1 MNIRKS
7 PIKHILR
14 TISLIFLAIFSV
26 NNSLNAQPKVQIAK
40 GATSFPVE
48 GFFFED
54 NNRGYLAEVKVTLLN
69 EQGIKVDEVFSDEAG
84 KFIATLEPNHI
95 YKMRAEKRAFY
106 VVDTIINT
114 NGHQPSEPL
123 YLKYPLKRLPGYI
136 FDATIS
142 QLLTQAEKDAGTYAF
157 AIDTVKVEIYN
168 TTKKREEMVYN
179 TKNTNLFNFVFEQGN
194 HYSILLRKKGYFNKR
209 IEANINIHGC
219 ILCFEGLG
227 SINPGV
233 VDNLTEKNTA
243 GTLGAN
249 IQMKRIE
256 MGKAVKIENIY
267 YDLAK
272 STLRP
277 EAIKE
282 LDKMANVLRDNPALL
297 IELGSHTDAR
307 GGADEN
313 MQLSERRAQAA
324 VDYIVSKGVNKT
336 RIVAKGYGETK
347 LVNGCSDGMQ
357 CTEEMHQLNR
367 RTEFR
372 VTGIAE
378 FDPYEAKSLKEIIE
392 EQEFMDKIMKGDIE
406 QYNGDGTPPSA
417 SPSKTQI
424 PDNQADKSVDNHVNP
439 PVEHSNSGAS
449 TDQPQRSSMSQAD
462 IDKANEEARK
472 AAILAALG
480 GEAPAAET
488 PPNVISAPVIAIDS
502 MSVPNMD
509 APTNP
514 LPTDVT
520 GYKIQLLDEP
530 EPITLSNPLFKAF
543 KSVYAEV
550 PEEKHYTYLIGDYK
564 SSVSAQA
571 FLKKIHKQYPDAKII
586 HYVDG
591 KRVTE

>member
-1 MNIRKS
+1 MNKKNT
-7 PIKHILR
+7 PIL
-14 TISLIFLAIFSV
+14 LLLFCAIFCV
-26 NNSLNAQPKVQIAK
+26 NNISKAQAKVQVAQ

-54 NNRGYLAEVKVTLLN
+54 NNRGFLAEVKVTLSD
-69 EQGIKVDEVFSDEAG
+69 EQGNRVDEIFSDDAG

-95 YKMRAEKRAFY
+95 YKMRAEKRAFHI
-106 VVDTIINT
+106 VDTVINT
-114 NGHQPSEPL
+114 TGHLPSQPL
-123 YLKYPLKRLPGYI
+123 YLKYALKRLPGYI

-142 QLLTQAEKDAGTYAF
+142 QLLTQEEKDAGTYAF
-157 AIDTVKVEIYN
+157 AIDTVKVEVYN

-179 TKNTNLFNFVFEQGN
+179 TKSTNLFNFVFEQGN

-233 VDNLTEKNTA
+233 VDNLTDRNTA

-272 STLRP
+272 ATLRP

-307 GGADEN
+307 GGAEEN

-324 VDYIVSKGVNKT
+324 VDYIVSKGVNKA

-372 VTGIAE
+372 VTGISE
-378 FDPYEAKSLKEIIE
+378 FDPYESKSLKEIIE
-392 EQEFMDKIMKGDIE
+392 EQEFMDKIMSGDVE
-406 QYNGDGTPPSA
+406 QYNGDKMPPA
-417 SPSKTQI
+417 KPQVA
-424 PDNQADKSVDNHVNP
+424 DNQSTKQAVDNHMNP
-439 PVEHSNSGAS
+439 PVEHSTPPEGAS
-449 TDQPQRSSMSQAD
+449 QSSMSQSE

-472 AAILAALG
+472 AAIAAALG
-480 GEAPAAET
+480 GEAPATET
-488 PPNVISAPVIAIDS
+488 SQPIVSAPAMVMQGDS
-502 MSVPNMD
+502 TPVAD
-509 APTNP
+509 LQAPTNP
-514 LPTDVT
+514 LPVDVT
-520 GYKIQLLDEP
+520 GYKIQLLDESQ
-530 EPITLSNPLFKAF
+530 PITLSNPLFKAF

-550 PEEKHYTYLIGDYK
+550 VEDKHYTYLIGSYK
-564 SSVSAQA
+564 SVASAQA
-571 FLKKIHKQYPDAKII
+571 FLKKIYKQYPDAKII
-586 HYVDG
+586 HFVDG
-591 KRVTE
+591 KRVAD